1 VIHRTQIARS
11 QIARNQV
18 TRGSWQLTLLVL
30 FVVPSLWTVGRW
42 VQPGVGV
49 DAVSAVTPGHVSVV
63 GARELP
69 ENFDAAAADSLVR
82 RALYF
87 SGGIHKAFDADA
99 QWILVRVAPEVTS
112 SSQSDYLQVLES
124 TLLAL
129 HDAADEAEL
138 ALLVGTLDGGD
149 DVWNRTIAQHL
160 QSPRLASLNLE
171 VLLVSEEE
179 TEAID
184 VPDSGLAADLYD
196 LPIALLECDAVISIA
211 HAQAPLAAMMNLDGL
226 AQVTDAPPRPTQ
238 DPSNPHAVMVDLALL
253 TEVSFTLTH
262 LQPPGAPQMVLA
274 SRDGVAVDRVAAQIA
289 GAASDSIS
297 VSALHM
303 ARARF
308 LGQSDL
314 ADIKVSGVDVPG
326 TWVEVQEED

>member
-1 VIHRTQIARS
+1 MTYRTQIARS
-11 QIARNQV
+11 QN
-18 TRGSWQLTLLVL
+18 TRRSWQLTLLVL
-30 FVVPSLWTVGRW
+30 LVLPSLLTLGRW
-42 VQPGVGV
+42 VQPGLGV

-69 ENFDAAAADSLVR
+69 ENVDAAAADSLVR

-99 QWILVRVAPEVTS
+99 RWILVRVAPEVTS
-112 SSQSDYLQVLES
+112 SSRPAYLQVLES

-138 ALLVGTLDGGD
+138 ALLLGTLDGGD
-149 DVWNRTIAQHL
+149 DDWNKAIAQHL
-160 QSPRLASLNLE
+160 RTPRLASLNLE
-171 VLLVSEEE
+171 VLLVAEEE

-211 HAQAPLAAMMNLDGL
+211 HAQVPLAAMMNLDGL
-226 AQVTDAPPRPTQ
+226 ARVTDAPPRPTQ
-238 DPSNPHAVMVDLALL
+238 DPSNPHAVMVDQALL
-253 TEVSFTLTH
+253 AEVSFTLTH
-262 LQPPGAPQMVLA
+262 LQLSGSPQMVLA

-297 VSALHM
+297 LSALHM
-303 ARARF
+303 ARSRF

-314 ADIKVSGVDVPG
+314 ADIKVSGVEVPG
-326 TWVEVQEED
+326 TWVEVEEED

>member
-1 VIHRTQIARS
+1 MTYRTQIARS
-11 QIARNQV
+11 QN
-18 TRGSWQLTLLVL
+18 TRRSWQLTLLVL
-30 FVVPSLWTVGRW
+30 LVLPSLWTLGRW
-42 VQPGVGV
+42 VQPGLGV

-69 ENFDAAAADSLVR
+69 ENVDAAAADSLVR

-99 QWILVRVAPEVTS
+99 RWILVRVAPEVTS
-112 SSQSDYLQVLES
+112 SSRPAYLQVLES
-124 TLLAL
+124 TLLAI

-138 ALLVGTLDGGD
+138 ALLLGTLDGGD
-149 DVWNRTIAQHL
+149 DDWNKAIAQHL
-160 QSPRLASLNLE
+160 RTPRLASLNLE
-171 VLLVSEEE
+171 VLLVAEEE

-211 HAQAPLAAMMNLDGL
+211 HAQVPLAAMMNLDGL
-226 AQVTDAPPRPTQ
+226 ARVTDAPPRPTQ
-238 DPSNPHAVMVDLALL
+238 DPSNPHAVMVDQALL
-253 TEVSFTLTH
+253 AEVSFTLTH
-262 LQPPGAPQMVLA
+262 LQLSGSPQMVLA

-297 VSALHM
+297 LSALHM
-303 ARARF
+303 ARSRF

-314 ADIKVSGVDVPG
+314 ADIKVSGVEVPG
-326 TWVEVQEED
+326 TWVEVEEED